1 MALARRDRSAVS
13 PAPPHMGRG
22 RPRAAAGI
30 RARLHQRLHWR
41 LTASYA
47 LVTVAVLAALELFLL
62 LAVVIGMIIVLGRN
76 GDAIA
81 GDLQTRAVSAVAPL
95 LSSTSPDLT
104 GIDRWLRE
112 VQATGIVAEG
122 DREVE
127 IRPDVSILAR
137 SQTHLLVVDRNGNL
151 AGSIKQSSAPPAM
164 APAAPSDDHELGD
177 AISTALAGHENSTR
191 ILQWP
196 LLDRLIVAVPV
207 AGSQGEVVGAL
218 VFTGRTPLDAWAQAL
233 TRLLGTTA
241 VVIIL
246 FGAVIGTV
254 SGYLAARSLVVRF
267 DRMSAAAAAWGT
279 GDFTAAVADGAED
292 EIGQLGRRLD
302 RMAEQLASLIRT
314 REQLSVVDERNRL
327 ARDLHDSVKQQAF
340 AVSLHLGTARELFE
354 RDPAGA
360 RQRLDAAY
368 EIARENQRE
377 LTTIIQTLRPVELA
391 DTTLPH
397 ALEHYVA
404 EWRTRTGIAASTA
417 IAPDAVFPN
426 AVEDALFR
434 VAQEALTTVARHSR
448 ATTVAVSLARDGDG
462 WSLQIADD
470 GTGFDTRHGRPG
482 VGLQSMRER
491 IETIGGRFAVASDQ
505 DGTRISVHIQGAEL
519 GEG

>member
-13 PAPPHMGRG
+13 PASPQMGRG
-22 RPRAAAGI
+22 RTRATSGL
-30 RARLHQRLHWR
+30 RQRLRWR

-47 LVTVAVLAALELFLL
+47 LVTVAVLAVLEVFLL
-62 LAVVIGMIIVLGRN
+62 LALVIGMIIVLGRN
-76 GDAIA
+76 GDAVA
-81 GDLQTRAVSAVAPL
+81 RDLQRQAVPAVAPL
-95 LSSTSPDLT
+95 LSSTSPDLAA
-104 GIDRWLRE
+104 IDRWLRE
-112 VQATGIVAEG
+112 IQATGIVAEA

-137 SQTHLLVVDRNGNL
+137 SQTHLLVIDRNGNL
-151 AGSIKQSSAPPAM
+151 AGSIKQSSAPTALT
-164 APAAPSDDHELGD
+164 PAATPDDRELGN
-177 AISTALAGHENSTR
+177 AVSTALAGDGNSTP

-196 LLDRLIVAVPV
+196 LPSRLVVAVPV
-207 AGSQGEVVGAL
+207 AGSQGTIVGAL
-218 VFTGRTPLDAWAQAL
+218 VFTGRTPLDAWATGLA
-233 TRLLGTTA
+233 RLLGTTA
-241 VVIIL
+241 VAIIL

-279 GDFTAAVADGAED
+279 GDFTAAVGDGGED

-360 RQRLDAAY
+360 RHRLDAAY
-368 EIARENQRE
+368 AIARKTQRE
-377 LTTIIQTLRPVELA
+377 LTTIIQTLRPTELA
-391 DTTLPH
+391 DSTLRH
-397 ALEHYVA
+397 ALDQYVA
-404 EWRTRTGIAASTA
+404 EWRSRTGIAASAA
-417 IAPDAVFPN
+417 IVADAEFPH

-434 VAQEALTTVARHSR
+434 VAQEALTNVARHSR

-470 GTGFDTRHGRPG
+470 GTGFDTRRGRPG

-491 IETIGGRFAVASDQ
+491 IETIGGRFALVSDR
-505 DGTRISVHIQGAEL
+505 DGTRISVHIQGSEP